1 MTDDEATAAGLK
13 FAEGIAC
20 LLENDQPSATAR
32 FAATRAVTANDAA
45 RAMWLAF
52 EGLRPSGDRQHE

>member
-1 MTDDEATAAGLK
+1 MSDDEAIAAGLQ

-20 LLENDQPSATAR
+20 LCENDQPGASAR